1 MLKRKTSSEQIDKAV
16 KRSIDFETTIADMAR
31 RSEKRAWRVAG
42 ASLLM
47 SFALAGGLIYLMPH
61 LQKREP
67 YLVMADA
74 YTGTASLAR
83 LSTGSD
89 FANMRASEA
98 VNRSNIVHYVLARE
112 SYDAGVISERDWR
125 TVFTMSAPDVRDQV
139 RAERSSANPQ
149 SPLALYGKNSS
160 IRIKILSVTP
170 LGASPGQP
178 PKGATVRFQRML
190 FEKATGATRVID
202 NKLATMEF
210 TYKPEIKMNDADSV
224 ENPLRFQVTNY
235 RVDNDAA
242 SIVPAEVPVAPQPV
256 ASASA
261 STYPEASPVGEVA
274 AEPAAAVGAPDVPE
288 STSEVQP

>member
-1 MLKRKTSSEQIDKAV
+1 MLKRKSSSEQIDKVV
-16 KRSIDFETTIADMAR
+16 KRSIDFETTIADLAK
-31 RSEKRAWRVAG
+31 RSERRAWWVAG

-47 SFALAGGLIYLMPH
+47 SFVMAGGLIYLMPH

-98 VNRSNIVHYVLARE
+98 VNRSNIVHYILARE
-112 SYDAGVISERDWR
+112 SYDAGQINERDWR
-125 TVFTMSAPDVRDQV
+125 TVFTMSSPSVRDQV
-139 RAERSSANPQ
+139 RAERNPANPQ
-149 SPLALYGKNSS
+149 SPTVLFGKNNAV
-160 IRIKILSVTP
+160 RIKILSVTP

-178 PKGATVRFQRML
+178 PKGATVRFQRLL
-190 FEKATGATRVID
+190 FEKSTGATRVID

-210 TYKPEIKMNDADSV
+210 YYRPDIQMNDADSV

-235 RVDNDAA
+235 RIDNDASSVVPTEVMMPPVA
-242 SIVPAEVPVAPQPV
+242 ATPPVPAPTAVQAATASTASEVG
-256 ASASA
+256 SASA
-261 STYPEASPVGEVA
+261 EVA
-274 AEPAAAVGAPDVPE
+274 N
-288 STSEVQP
+288 TEVQP